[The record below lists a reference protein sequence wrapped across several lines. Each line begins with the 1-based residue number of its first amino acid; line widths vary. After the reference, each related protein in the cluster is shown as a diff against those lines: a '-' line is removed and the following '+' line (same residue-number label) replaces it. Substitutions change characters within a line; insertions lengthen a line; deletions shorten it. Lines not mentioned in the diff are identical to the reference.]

1 MVKIGKSLKRKK
13 ETERNGK
20 KRKEMERNGKKW
32 KGQFEAQVV
41 KVARARVSVKCLFP
55 PFNTS

>member
-13 ETERNGK
+13 ETERNGLQE
-20 KRKEMERNGKKW
+20 KERHGKKW